1 MKSRQTTATIRR
13 DIFSNV
19 YKAARKFNWI
29 TVGLTVV
36 QIGMIVS
43 QEMVLISTGQLTTV
57 VKWTYKRKFLKQRY
71 HIFFLSNINDRRA
84 RCRRE
89 KKFRMWLWGQY
100 PIFHKRDQSDVWDYT
115 RTIGSQSTWV
125 FANRFLCPLLINW
138 WAIEFHA
145 SRLFV
150 FNQKSHAIHEA
161 MNSILLT
168 LVVATAFISSA
179 VGKWFHSPGHSTE

>member
-57 VKWTYKRKFLKQRY
+57 VK
-71 HIFFLSNINDRRA
+71 
-84 RCRRE
+84 
-89 KKFRMWLWGQY
+89 
-100 PIFHKRDQSDVWDYT
+100 
-115 RTIGSQSTWV
+115 
-125 FANRFLCPLLINW
+125 
-138 WAIEFHA
+138 
-145 SRLFV
+145 
-150 FNQKSHAIHEA
+150 
-161 MNSILLT
+161 
-168 LVVATAFISSA
+168 
-179 VGKWFHSPGHSTE
+179 